1 MGLRPT
7 EPPEDAA
14 GQPRRISSLD
24 RVFKGVP
31 YGPRRATKENEDAI
45 SRSNGINGLEG
56 VFKGA
61 VPAGRSRGETV
72 KVILWVRSYA
82 SRT

>member
-31 YGPRRATKENEDAI
+31 YGPRRATKENEDP
-45 SRSNGINGLEG
+45 SFRSNGINGLER
-56 VFKGA
+56 VFKG
-61 VPAGRSRGETV
+61 VVHGTNTR
-72 KVILWVRSYA
+72 
-82 SRT
+82 